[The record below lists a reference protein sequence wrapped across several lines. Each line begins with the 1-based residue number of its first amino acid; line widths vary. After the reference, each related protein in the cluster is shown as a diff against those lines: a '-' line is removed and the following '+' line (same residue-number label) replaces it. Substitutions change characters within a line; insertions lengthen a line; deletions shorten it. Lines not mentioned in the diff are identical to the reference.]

1 MSNTETTFA
10 TIIIGVKHNKLSVVR
25 STIGTSGI
33 IDTLLCRFEFRS
45 TDWAGIQKQAVF
57 QSMND
62 YVQHKD
68 EGKYFINVNEQGE
81 CYVPAEV
88 LTGQGE
94 FLIGIFGMYED
105 GRRIS
110 SNMLAFKCDQG
121 CYCIGTTPGG
131 TTPDDYAKIKELID
145 QKQDKLTTGK
155 GIEIDENNVIS
166 CICEGGYDDTELTKR
181 IDENTQAIA
190 AIQGEYV
197 KSESLAK
204 VATTGSYNDL
214 TDKPEEPDLTDYAT
228 KQYVDDQISAI
239 DKPNL
244 DGYATEEWVESK
256 GYLTEHQS
264 LENYTTKDYVSETLA
279 SYAKTDD
286 IPDTSNLATKDDLAN
301 VTPKPKQEITS
312 DATENDIAGV
322 KAVYDY
328 VEGKDYA
335 EDFVI
340 TLTYADSTYQSDK
353 TYEETIA
360 AINAKKNVRALYFDG
375 LNDGVVENYRLSY
388 AGDAIRF
395 DFIDNQF
402 GNRVML
408 FNSDGSWEHQRM
420 QFENAALRS
429 NEITGDDALHYPS
442 VSAVY
447 KAIMPLKTY
456 IVNVTKDGDNYIS
469 DAYRAD
475 VTNALNIKN
484 QTVIVV
490 YDKHRYYP
498 CYIGDTIEFVHTY
511 TSGTSVYQNFLIMG
525 VTNTD
530 WTFKQVKLETY
541 SNKTLEI
548 NEESTDAQYPSAK
561 AVYDAIPDVSGFITE
576 QSVADKYVTKAE
588 AKNPLNITGAT
599 AGQIVKIKTIDAD
612 GNPTEWEAID
622 IPSGSGLSGVE
633 SVNGKTGAVT
643 ITASELIK
651 SSSEA
656 NKVSIAEDGTLEVNS
671 LTFDKIL
678 QSEEDEIILSGG
690 GA

>member
-68 EGKYFINVNEQGE
+68 EGKYFIDVNEQGE

-94 FLIGIFGMYED
+94 FLIGIFGIYED

-145 QKQDKLTTGK
+145 QKQDKLTAGK

-166 CICEGGYDDTELTKR
+166 CTCEGGYDDTELAKR

-190 AIQGEYV
+190 TIQDEYV

-214 TDKPEEPDLTDYAT
+214 TDKPAETDLTDYAT

-244 DGYATEEWVESK
+244 DGYATEEWVENK

-264 LENYTTKDYVSETLA
+264 LADYATKTELDAKQDKLTTGYGIQIDENNTISWDGGKELTARVDQHEADIATLKESQLTINTLEHRVTLRRVEIGNVPAGTLVNYGQDEVRVMAPSDTVWTANRENKYYMSAKLFAPSNAKYFREALAQDITDETYYEFENYEFSGIDEHGCKYSLVWLPMAEQSDETWTYTGSLSTTEKGFLGWYWHANWYDENKNLIGS
-279 SYAKTDD
+279 D
-286 IPDTSNLATKDDLAN
+286 IIRINLSNESCHNFEQPYYMIKYATKD
-301 VTPKPKQEITS
+301 
-312 DATENDIAGV
+312 
-322 KAVYDY
+322 
-328 VEGKDYA
+328 
-335 EDFVI
+335 
-340 TLTYADSTYQSDK
+340 
-353 TYEETIA
+353 
-360 AINAKKNVRALYFDG
+360 
-375 LNDGVVENYRLSY
+375 
-388 AGDAIRF
+388 
-395 DFIDNQF
+395 
-402 GNRVML
+402 
-408 FNSDGSWEHQRM
+408 
-420 QFENAALRS
+420 
-429 NEITGDDALHYPS
+429 S
-442 VSAVY
+442 V
-447 KAIMPLKTY
+447 
-456 IVNVTKDGDNYIS
+456 
-469 DAYRAD
+469 
-475 VTNALNIKN
+475 
-484 QTVIVV
+484 
-490 YDKHRYYP
+490 
-498 CYIGDTIEFVHTY
+498 
-511 TSGTSVYQNFLIMG
+511 
-525 VTNTD
+525 
-530 WTFKQVKLETY
+530 
-541 SNKTLEI
+541 
-548 NEESTDAQYPSAK
+548 
-561 AVYDAIPDVSGFITE
+561 
-576 QSVADKYVTKAE
+576 
-588 AKNPLNITGAT
+588 KNPLNVSGAT

-622 IPSGSGLSGVE
+622 IPSGSGLPAVT

-656 NKVSIAEDGTLEVNS
+656 NKVSIAEDGTLEVNA

-678 QSEEDEIILSGG
+678 QSEDDEIILSGG

>member
-68 EGKYFINVNEQGE
+68 EGKYFIDVNEQGE

-121 CYCIGTTPGG
+121 CYCIGTTPCG

-145 QKQDKLTTGK
+145 QKQDKLTAGK

-166 CICEGGYDDTELTKR
+166 CTCEGGYDDTELAKR
-181 IDENTQAIA
+181 IDENAHAIA
-190 AIQGEYV
+190 TIQGEYV

-228 KQYVDDQISAI
+228 KRYVDDQISAI

-244 DGYATEEWVESK
+244 DGYATKEWVENK

-264 LENYTTKDYVSETLA
+264 LENYTTKNYVSDTLT
-279 SYAKTDD
+279 SYAK
-286 IPDTSNLATKDDLAN
+286 I
-301 VTPKPKQEITS
+301 
-312 DATENDIAGV
+312 
-322 KAVYDY
+322 
-328 VEGKDYA
+328 
-335 EDFVI
+335 ED
-340 TLTYADSTYQSDK
+340 
-353 TYEETIA
+353 
-360 AINAKKNVRALYFDG
+360 
-375 LNDGVVENYRLSY
+375 
-388 AGDAIRF
+388 
-395 DFIDNQF
+395 
-402 GNRVML
+402 
-408 FNSDGSWEHQRM
+408 
-420 QFENAALRS
+420 
-429 NEITGDDALHYPS
+429 
-442 VSAVY
+442 
-447 KAIMPLKTY
+447 
-456 IVNVTKDGDNYIS
+456 
-469 DAYRAD
+469 
-475 VTNALNIKN
+475 
-484 QTVIVV
+484 
-490 YDKHRYYP
+490 
-498 CYIGDTIEFVHTY
+498 
-511 TSGTSVYQNFLIMG
+511 
-525 VTNTD
+525 
-530 WTFKQVKLETY
+530 
-541 SNKTLEI
+541 
-548 NEESTDAQYPSAK
+548 
-561 AVYDAIPDVSGFITE
+561 IPDVSGFIAEIPDEYVTDSELDAKGYITE
-576 QSVADKYVTKAE
+576 QSVADKYATKAE

-599 AGQIVKIKTIDAD
+599 TGQIVKIKTIDAD
-612 GNPTEWEAID
+612 GNPTEWEAVD

-656 NKVSIAEDGTLEVNS
+656 NKVSIAEDGTLEVNA

-678 QSEEDEIILSGG
+678 QSEDYEIILSGG